1 MLCAIIHHFQYMCR
15 YVQLVWLHTQK
26 KCRWYWINSA
36 RILRN
41 ETLARHGARE
51 RERVNDEKIAT
62 KKAHLPLVEQC
73 SCYFDGY
80 IYKNSLHTWQTS
92 NACRQ
97 AHITGLLFGNVH
109 TLVCRVSSNDWQE
122 STKITVLPFYILLSS
137 VFIAYSYST
146 SELLLLF
153 FSLPFLPWHLTR
165 VGLNGSRLNW
175 KQRPNSKNNREV
187 LSNENDTNICY
198 FCSIFT
204 TAFEEFLVDSTILS
218 VYIFMYVCVR
228 VFNIKPYVLT

>member
-41 ETLARHGARE
+41 ETPARHGARE
-51 RERVNDEKIAT
+51 REWMM
-62 KKAHLPLVEQC
+62 KKSQQKRHTFHLWNNVVAILM
-73 SCYFDGY
+73 GIY

-92 NACRQ
+92 NAGRQ

-122 STKITVLPFYILLSS
+122 SIKITVLPFYILLSS
-137 VFIAYSYST
+137 VFIDST

-175 KQRPNSKNNREV
+175 KQKPNSKNNREV

-228 VFNIKPYVLT
+228 VFNIKSYVLT